1 MEIFKFL
8 WDNALTMS
16 GNAVA
21 FFAIAPV
28 VAILMLGYFL
38 YMLRPKLRADV
49 AEHIIIGCATAGV
62 ILFSSTVSIKIV
74 VEMITECLY
83 GIEENAPV
91 LTNELISRNQV
102 GGVFIALL
110 AIGAAFLF
118 YLLLVYVGK
127 IGYFISH
134 YIRRRC
140 NFPRL

>member
-8 WDNALTMS
+8 WNNALTMS

-21 FFAIAPV
+21 FFAVAPV
-28 VAILMLGYFL
+28 MVILMLGYFL
-38 YMLRPKLRADV
+38 YTLRPKLRADV
-49 AEHIIIGCATAGV
+49 AEHIITGCAIAGAT
-62 ILFSSTVSIKIV
+62 LFSSTVSMKIA
-74 VEMITECLY
+74 VEMISKCLY

-91 LTNELISRNQV
+91 LTNNLISQNQV

-118 YLLLVYVGK
+118 YLMLMYVGK
-127 IGYFISH
+127 IGYFVSY